1 MKKKENQKENRLN
14 AYLVLVILICAVTAW
29 LTKGQGLG
37 LKNPENDKKTEISDT
52 REEADEQQEDQ
63 KTDLKE
69 PEKPEDTGSEV
80 KENPTNP
87 PVEEKEPE
95 IIMERIGIYTID
107 EETLETA
114 SVTAMLDVTDGLS
127 VKAVVEAVRLAMED
141 HSIEIQLGEIR
152 IDGNKVVVDI
162 LAEEAVLPFG
172 NAGSAVEGV
181 ILDCISYSV
190 FDNFAEIEEIY
201 FTVNGDTYESGH
213 IYLPMDEAYLTK

>member
-1 MKKKENQKENRLN
+1 MKKKSKEKENRLN
-14 AYLVLVILICAVTAW
+14 AYLVLIILICAVTAW
-29 LTKGQGLG
+29 MTKGQGLG
-37 LKNPENDKKTEISDT
+37 LKNLGNDAETEISDT
-52 REEADEQQEDQ
+52 KEEPMEEDQ
-63 KTDLKE
+63 STEVKE
-69 PEKPEDTGSEV
+69 PETESTDL
-80 KENPTNP
+80 PT
-87 PVEEKEPE
+87 EEQEPE
-95 IIMERIGIYTID
+95 IITERIGIYTID

-114 SVTAMLDVTDGLS
+114 SVTAMLDVTNGLT
-127 VKAVVEAVRLAMED
+127 VTAVVEAVRLAMED
-141 HSIEIQLGEIR
+141 HSIEIQLGDIR
-152 IDGNKVVVDI
+152 QDGNKVVVDI

>member
-1 MKKKENQKENRLN
+1 MEADMKKKSKEKENRLN
-14 AYLVLVILICAVTAW
+14 AYLVLIILICAVTAW
-29 LTKGQGLG
+29 MTKGQGLG
-37 LKNPENDKKTEISDT
+37 LKNLGNDAETEISDT
-52 REEADEQQEDQ
+52 KEEPMEEDQ
-63 KTDLKE
+63 STEVKE
-69 PEKPEDTGSEV
+69 PETESTDL
-80 KENPTNP
+80 PT
-87 PVEEKEPE
+87 EEQEPE
-95 IIMERIGIYTID
+95 IITERIGIYTID

-114 SVTAMLDVTDGLS
+114 SVTAMLDVTNGLT
-127 VKAVVEAVRLAMED
+127 VTAVVEAVRLAMED
-141 HSIEIQLGEIR
+141 HSIEIQLGDIR
-152 IDGNKVVVDI
+152 QDGNKVVVDI